1 MNLEQVNKLAT
12 TQEIPGEKSSSNVST
27 FVKKEEKSYVRRYAM
42 TEGRRRVWLENFK
55 PEDGYSIMFP
65 PSRLMSGQEAA
76 KEPARREKAK
86 VLIACLVIALI
97 LLLLY
102 PLIRFTL
109 SRLVIG
115 DVRVEGNSIYT
126 ADELLAAG
134 GLSIGDR
141 LPILSVNTAEKTLL
155 GNMPYIQSCNIS
167 VKLPGTVIFEVEDE
181 IPFAYTEM
189 FGEYYAL
196 SSELKVLER
205 ADSNIG
211 FSELLYVKLPFAE
224 RAVVGEQIQIS
235 ENEDGEYI
243 KTFFSLLS
251 ESDLCGR
258 VDIVYFDEKYD
269 IVASVDGKYR
279 VLFGSPFDM
288 KLKMATVS
296 KIIDENSDACQSN
309 GIVDVRVV
317 EIAGIIINA
326 DIDPDSRE

>member
-1 MNLEQVNKLAT
+1 MNLQQVNKLAT
-12 TQEIPGEKSSSNVST
+12 TQEIAGEKTSSNVST

-42 TEGRRRVWLENFK
+42 TEGRRRVWLENYK

-65 PSRLMSGQEAA
+65 PSRMMNRQEAVKDPA
-76 KEPARREKAK
+76 KREKAK

-102 PLIRFTL
+102 PLIKFTL

-115 DVRVEGNSIYT
+115 DVRVEGSSAYT

-141 LPILSVNTAEKTLL
+141 LPIFSVNTAEKTILD
-155 GNMPYIQSCNIS
+155 NMPYIKSCNIS
-167 VKLPGTVIFEVEDE
+167 VKIPGTVIIEVKDE
-181 IPFAYTEM
+181 IPVAYTEM

-196 SSELKVLER
+196 SVDLKVLER
-205 ADSNIG
+205 ADSKNN
-211 FSELLYVKLPFAE
+211 FSELLYVKLPFAKL
-224 RAVVGEQIQIS
+224 AVVGEQIQIS
-235 ENEDGEYI
+235 EKEDGEYI
-243 KTFFSLLS
+243 KTFLSLLS
-251 ESDLCGR
+251 ESDLYGR
-258 VDIVYFDEKYD
+258 IDIVYFDEKFD
-269 IVASVDGKYR
+269 IVASVDDKYR

-296 KIIDENSDACQSN
+296 KIIEENSEICQTN

-317 EIAGIIINA
+317 GVAGIIVNA
-326 DIDPDSRE
+326 EIDPNCRE